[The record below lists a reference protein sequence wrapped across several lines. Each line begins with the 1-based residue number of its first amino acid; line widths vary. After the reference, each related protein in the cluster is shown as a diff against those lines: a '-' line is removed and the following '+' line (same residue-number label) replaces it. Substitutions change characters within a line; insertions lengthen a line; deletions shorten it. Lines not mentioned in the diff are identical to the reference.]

1 VSATDEID
9 GLVRAAIPGVAILSR
24 QLRTGD
30 QLAWAEPSLADDATL
45 ITQRLIW
52 IVTAVGLRDGVP
64 EARTFLVVDG
74 TTRVREITR

>member
-9 GLVRAAIPGVAILSR
+9 GLVRAASPGVAILSR

-52 IVTAVGLRDGVP
+52 IVTAVGLQDGVP
-64 EARTFLVVDG
+64 VSRTFLVVDG
-74 TTRVREITR
+74 TTRLREITG